1 LAAPFSLE
9 FLRGALKNIW
19 PAGGVRLVKEKLRR
33 PRKICNPQL
42 SASGSTPATERPI
55 AHAGLTARREWGS
68 LLRRFAWIVWSLA
81 LALAVLLIT
90 VWASLALW
98 YRVPFPAG
106 IRGFA
111 AGVFALGGLATV
123 VALFTRLRRPALIA
137 FLAAFAAM
145 LAWWSTIHPQAQ
157 GDWSPD
163 VARQTT
169 GVIEGDT
176 LTLTDVRDFDWR
188 SNTDFSER
196 WTTRS
201 YDLTKLKT
209 VDLFLAFWAGPEIA
223 HAIVSFGFE
232 GEKFLAWSIEV
243 RALRGGEF
251 SPIADFFRNSP
262 LVIIAA
268 DERDVV
274 RLRATIRNE
283 RVELYRFRA
292 SPEVARAVL
301 LEYVDD
307 ANRLAKTPRFY
318 NSLTTNCTTAIVKIL
333 RLAGVR
339 VPFDWRLIV
348 NGYLPDYLYER
359 GAVDTRIPLNELRA
373 RAQISPRA
381 HEVDASPDFSRL
393 IRDGVPSPFDEP
405 KP

>member
-1 LAAPFSLE
+1 
-9 FLRGALKNIW
+9 
-19 PAGGVRLVKEKLRR
+19 
-33 PRKICNPQL
+33 
-42 SASGSTPATERPI
+42 
-55 AHAGLTARREWGS
+55 
-68 LLRRFAWIVWSLA
+68 LRRFALTVWNLA
-81 LALAVLLIT
+81 LALTIAVIT

-98 YRVPFPAG
+98 YRVPFGEA
-106 IRGFA
+106 IRGLA
-111 AGVFALGGLATV
+111 AGAFVVGGVAAIIALL
-123 VALFTRLRRPALIA
+123 TRWRRPALIA

-145 LAWWSTIHPQAQ
+145 LAWWSTIHPRAE

-169 GVIEGDT
+169 GVIAGDA
-176 LTLTDVRDFDWR
+176 LTLKDVRNFDWR
-188 SNTDFSER
+188 SNTEFAER

-201 YDLTKLKT
+201 YDLSKLKT
-209 VDLFLAFWAGPEIA
+209 VDVFLAFWAGPEIA
-223 HAIVSFGFE
+223 HVIVSFGFE
-232 GEKFLAWSIEV
+232 GGEFLAWSIEV
-243 RALRGGEF
+243 RALKGGEF

-283 RVELYRFRA
+283 RVELYRLRA
-292 SPEVARAVL
+292 SPEVARSVL
-301 LEYVDD
+301 LEYVTD
-307 ANRLAKTPRFY
+307 ANNLAETPRFY
-318 NSLTTNCTTAIVKIL
+318 NSLTTNCTTAIVKIV
-333 RLAGVR
+333 RLAGIR

-348 NGYLPDYLYER
+348 NGFLPDYLYER
-359 GAVDTRIPLNELRA
+359 GAFDSGIPLDELRA

-393 IRDGVPSPFDEP
+393 IRDGVPSPWAGP